1 MKSQMPTGALVA
13 AALLISLAWVPGVRA
28 EGERPSDPDTL
39 TFYNGGQ
46 VTGGRK
52 ENLEFEDN
60 RTLRL
65 SDTELVGGA
74 AYNRSGPPTTSQYNG
89 WLAFP
94 DSGDCTIATPWG
106 CADESWSSPDDFTTY
121 LGALSDNLYLNLNG
135 TIPGGE
141 FGDELTGLAAQM
153 RFFGTGYSSGTNI
166 TSQLV
171 VDDAYVCHL
180 NQVHVPPVSVWSTFN
195 QYAIQNLP
203 SCLAG
208 STIGVDLQFN
218 CSPCT
223 GNIVLTTLN
232 FLANYTTIE
241 SFRLGAELS
250 VPSRSE
256 YPVRAEWTCSED
268 EDNGPYYIGA
278 RNATA
283 TRWFGELCPSGAGD
297 YNATMTSEDMID
309 GRVYF
314 RIADNATDDP
324 TGYLT
329 GNVTLDRLVAI
340 LTADFQVSVANLGWL
355 LYLAFM
361 TVGILVAVWAFYLW
375 RERE

>member
-141 FGDELTGLAAQM
+141 FGDELTGLTAQM

-232 FLANYTTIE
+232 FLAN
-241 SFRLGAELS
+241 S
-250 VPSRSE
+250 
-256 YPVRAEWTCSED
+256 
-268 EDNGPYYIGA
+268 
-278 RNATA
+278 
-283 TRWFGELCPSGAGD
+283 
-297 YNATMTSEDMID
+297 
-309 GRVYF
+309 
-314 RIADNATDDP
+314 
-324 TGYLT
+324 
-329 GNVTLDRLVAI
+329 
-340 LTADFQVSVANLGWL
+340 
-355 LYLAFM
+355 
-361 TVGILVAVWAFYLW
+361 
-375 RERE
+375 